1 MFAVLKFILGC
12 YIQVLVS
19 LGVTIVDARRTEL
32 KSVFTEFIIR
42 VWVLEFSC
50 ILVYCSSLISVSCSV
65 IFVISVFSLVV
76 SLC

>member
-19 LGVTIVDARRTEL
+19 LGVTIVDARRTVL
-32 KSVFTEFIIR
+32 NSVFTEFIIR

-50 ILVYCSSLISVSCSV
+50 I
-65 IFVISVFSLVV
+65 
-76 SLC
+76 

>member
-12 YIQVLVS
+12 YIQVLVI
-19 LGVTIVDARRTEL
+19 LGVTIVDARRTVL
-32 KSVFTEFIIR
+32 NSVFTEFIIR

-50 ILVYCSSLISVSCSV
+50 ILVNCFSLVSVSCSV
-65 IFVISVFSLVV
+65 IFLISVFSLVV